1 MVMNTMV
8 NMHCDIIIMINYVCF
23 CVLYFRAVSNV
34 LTNLKGIAT
43 DMGTELDR
51 QNNQL
56 DRINVKADANIVHL
70 ENTNRRIARQL

>member
-1 MVMNTMV
+1 
-8 NMHCDIIIMINYVCF
+8 MINYVCF